1 MTCLHSL
8 KHDIVINK
16 QALVV
21 GLLSL
26 LWLTVA
32 SQSAAQQ
39 EPPPVAL
46 KMEPPGFLEVTLQG
60 KIIAQLNFKDPAG
73 QGVVIYTDTGGVV
86 KSSQFRNDVQ

>member
-1 MTCLHSL
+1 M
-8 KHDIVINK
+8 
-16 QALVV
+16 
-21 GLLSL
+21 
-26 LWLTVA
+26 
-32 SQSAAQQ
+32 
-39 EPPPVAL
+39 AL

>member
-16 QALVV
+16 QALVA

-32 SQSAAQQ
+32 S
-39 EPPPVAL
+39 
-46 KMEPPGFLEVTLQG
+46 
-60 KIIAQLNFKDPAG
+60 
-73 QGVVIYTDTGGVV
+73 
-86 KSSQFRNDVQ
+86 